1 MTAEAAFNVTAP
13 KGVVLPTA
21 PPKVIFPVPLVNP
34 KAWAPSKVELNP
46 IFPAVAPVVIETEP
60 VVKDTR
66 LPKVTFPP
74 APAVPPVDVPA
85 APPVVLKVDPDSVI
99 KLLLPAVML
108 TIPPAPP
115 LNASLA
121 APAAPFPPT
130 AVIDPTVIA
139 PLAVVIVTSPALPPL
154 AAVVEVA
161 DVTTPPIRFTTPEP
175 DWFMATLPEL
185 RPAAFPDAPVVSR
198 IPVAKVVPPEP

>member
-34 KAWAPSKVELNP
+34 KASAPSKVELNP

-74 APAVPPVDVPA
+74 APAVPPVDAPA
-85 APPVVLKVDPDSVI
+85 APPVVLRVDPDNVI
-99 KLLLPAVML
+99 KLALPAVML
-108 TIPPAPP
+108 IAPPEPP
-115 LNASLA
+115 LNVSLA
-121 APAAPFPPT
+121 TPAAPFPPT

-154 AAVVEVA
+154 VVVVELA
-161 DVTTPPIRFTTPEP
+161 EVTIGPDSVTEP
-175 DWFMATLPEL
+175 
-185 RPAAFPDAPVVSR
+185 
-198 IPVAKVVPPEP
+198 VPL